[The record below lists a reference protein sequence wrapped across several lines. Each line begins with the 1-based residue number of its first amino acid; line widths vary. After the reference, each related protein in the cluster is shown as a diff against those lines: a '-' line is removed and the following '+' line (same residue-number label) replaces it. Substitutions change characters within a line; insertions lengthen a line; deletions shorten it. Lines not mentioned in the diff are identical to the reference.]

1 MWAVRGAYASKEVT
15 HEVTGAA
22 GEIVLNRA
30 DHGRTWPSASYFSPT
45 PDLVGFTPSS

>member
-15 HEVTGAA
+15 QEVTGVD

-30 DHGRTWPSASYFSPT
+30 DHGCTWPSASCFSPT
-45 PDLVGFTPSS
+45 PGLVGFTLSS